1 MSESFSPYPLLGNE
15 HYMTVGYA
23 SDCPS
28 FSYMEN
34 FEEFPLQLESTG
46 GTFSNHNGK
55 ISDPRCSW
63 YPSTHGLTVRKTCRL
78 AAAYH
83 LFGEDGI
90 ASSTATI
97 GIALRWISSK
107 SDERGVV
114 PFGTIT
120 KADSAKSFDVDYV
133 FERGTLRGSLK
144 LQTILYLKDA
154 GTPKESEKYFAQQT
168 GTILGVLEQEEFFV
182 DGNGS
187 VFPIAVIDAPGK
199 ALWSVYYNDAS
210 DPMQDKFESENV
222 EIRLNKAHPNYD
234 ALKIESS
241 MIESPLF
248 IEVLSSALMVIVES
262 VKESAGEDWE
272 NILEGTGFE
281 TGSIAEA
288 VYYFITRLQWD
299 VSSPS
304 KTSASIKDF
313 FEKGR

>member
-1 MSESFSPYPLLGNE
+1 MII
-15 HYMTVGYA
+15 V
-23 SDCPS
+23 
-28 FSYMEN
+28 
-34 FEEFPLQLESTG
+34 LQLESTG

-55 ISDPRCSW
+55 ISDLRCSW

-83 LFGEDGI
+83 LFGEGGI

-107 SDERGVV
+107 SNERGVV

-133 FERGTLRGSLK
+133 FERGTLKGSLK

-199 ALWSVYYNDAS
+199 ALWNVYYNDAS

-234 ALKIESS
+234 ALKIECFWDHYEEELRRSGDLLYTWQYDIRWAATELRKTGF
-241 MIESPLF
+241 MIEATESPRGIWQL
-248 IEVLSSALMVIVES
+248 
-262 VKESAGEDWE
+262 K
-272 NILEGTGFE
+272 
-281 TGSIAEA
+281 
-288 VYYFITRLQWD
+288 
-299 VSSPS
+299 
-304 KTSASIKDF
+304 
-313 FEKGR
+313 